1 MKIPIIPRIVYHLKV
16 TADVSVPPTQ
26 AAMELE
32 RRLYQTSDAQY
43 TVRNVQTTQI
53 EELEEDG

>member
-26 AAMELE
+26 AGMEIE

-43 TVRNVQTTQI
+43 TVRNAQVTRI
-53 EELEEDG
+53 EELAEDD